1 MSQQKHKKHQPHVPK
16 EKAKASAP
24 VLSRKLVLTLSF
36 IIALFA
42 FILYSNTLKHQFV
55 LDDYSV
61 IKENQ
66 MTKQGTAAL
75 KNIFSHSYREGY
87 GNNENNLYRPLTK
100 AMFAIE
106 WQLSPDNPHF
116 HHLVNVLFYA
126 LTCVLLFYVMLK
138 YTKLNIYLLFA
149 ALLLFAAHPIHTE
162 VVANIKS
169 RDELSSML
177 FILLSLLALHKYLA
191 NGKFIPLALS
201 ALCFFLALLSK
212 ESAIMYVLLVP
223 LFIYFFTDR
232 PLKELVNPTAIMGGV
247 AILYIFIHLK
257 VIGSIG
263 IKNIPVIDNSL
274 MYTNDVI
281 QQKATAVYILG
292 KYLLLLLFPHPL
304 SCDYSFNTIPIVT
317 SLGNAGFLLAAA
329 IHIFLLYFAVKKLK
343 EKNFLSFC
351 IFFYLIG
358 MGLAS
363 NLFITIGT
371 HLAER
376 LLFLPSVAFCLAAV
390 YGLAKLF
397 KTDLFS
403 FADYKHLNKAI
414 FLVTGLILV
423 LYSGKTWSRNKVWKS
438 DTTLF
443 GTDLQTVPNSAH
455 MLFYYANN
463 LVNKDSLAAV
473 NPQERE
479 FRLKEGL
486 EKINKALTLYE
497 LFPDAHN
504 VAGRIYYEKKDFDKA
519 FRSYDRAMQMNPGK
533 GMYHNNAGTCL
544 FSTGKFEEA
553 AKAFSRAIEI
563 DPYDA
568 DARGNLGSAYGAMGE
583 ACKSRGDT
591 ENANKMF
598 NMAIAAFKE
607 AIKVDP
613 SYESAYRFIGLTYNN
628 LGDPESGK
636 PWLDKSA
643 QLKAEKQRKNK

>member
-1 MSQQKHKKHQPHVPK
+1 MSQQKQKKHQSHPPR
-16 EKAKASAP
+16 EKAKAVSFQ
-24 VLSRKLVLTLSF
+24 VSRKLLIGLSL

-42 FILYSNTLKHQFV
+42 FVLYSNTLKHQFV

-75 KNIFSHSYREGY
+75 KNIFTHSYREGY

-106 WQLSPDNPHF
+106 WQISPDNAHF

-126 LTCVLLFYVMLK
+126 LCCVLLFFVLIK
-138 YTKLNIYLLFA
+138 FTKLNVWLLFVGVM
-149 ALLLFAAHPIHTE
+149 LFAAHPIHTE

-177 FILLSLLALHKYLA
+177 FILLSLLSLHKYISSNKLL
-191 NGKFIPLALS
+191 PLVLS
-201 ALCFFLALLSK
+201 LCCFFLALLSK
-212 ESAIMYVLLVP
+212 ESAIMYVLMVP
-223 LFIYFFTDR
+223 LFLHFFTEI
-232 PLKELVNPTAIMGGV
+232 PLKGLIKPTALMGAV
-247 AILYIFIHLK
+247 AIFYIFIHLK

-281 QQKATAVYILG
+281 QQKATAIYILG
-292 KYLLLLLFPHPL
+292 KYLLLLLIPHPL
-304 SCDYSFNTIPIVT
+304 SSDYSFNTIPLVT
-317 SLGNAGFLLAAA
+317 SLGHAGFLIAAA
-329 IHIFLLYFAVKKLK
+329 LHIFLLYFAIKKFR
-343 EKNFLSFC
+343 EKNLLSFC
-351 IFFYLIG
+351 IFFYLIA

-363 NLFITIGT
+363 NLFIMIGT
-371 HLAER
+371 HMAER

-397 KTDLFS
+397 RIDIFNFS
-403 FADYKHLNKAI
+403 LDYKHMNKAL
-414 FLVTGLILV
+414 FLVAGIVVL
-423 LYSGKTWSRNKVWKS
+423 LYSGKTWARNKVWKS

-443 GTDLQTVPNSAH
+443 ATDLETVPNSAH

-473 NPQERE
+473 SPQEKER
-479 FRLKEGL
+479 RLKVGL
-486 EKINKALTLYE
+486 EKINKALSLYE

-504 VAGRIYYEKKDFDKA
+504 VAGRIYYEKKDFEKS
-519 FRSYDRAMQMNPGK
+519 FKEYDRAMQMNPGK

-553 AKAFSRAIEI
+553 AKAFSKAIEI
-563 DPYDA
+563 DPYDV

-583 ACKSRGDT
+583 AYRSKGDNV
-591 ENANKMF
+591 NANRMF
-598 NMAIAAFKE
+598 DMAIEAFKE

-613 SYESAYRFIGLTYNN
+613 EYESAYRFIGITYNN
-628 LGDPESGK
+628 MGDTVNGK
-636 PWLDKSA
+636 EWLEKSHRF
-643 QLKAEKQRKNK
+643 KKNHK